1 MKLWISFVPFY
12 NDFNFFPIRQTY
24 RYELEDMKYYIT
36 TFIVQKAD
44 LYLLEY
50 EKVRVQSIRT
60 HTYTILTFSY
70 RIRNRLRNEFIIKT
84 AKIQLP
90 FCNGG
95 SEG

>member
-60 HTYTILTFSY
+60 HTQYLHFHI
-70 RIRNRLRNEFIIKT
+70 EFEID
-84 AKIQLP
+84 
-90 FCNGG
+90 FEMN
-95 SEG
+95 S

>member
-12 NDFNFFPIRQTY
+12 NDFNFSPIRQTY

-60 HTYTILTFSY
+60 HTYTQYLHFHI
-70 RIRNRLRNEFIIKT
+70 EFEID
-84 AKIQLP
+84 
-90 FCNGG
+90 FEMN
-95 SEG
+95 S

>member
-12 NDFNFFPIRQTY
+12 NDFNFSPIRQTY

-60 HTYTILTFSY
+60 HTHNTYI
-70 RIRNRLRNEFIIKT
+70 FISNSKST
-84 AKIQLP
+84 SK
-90 FCNGG
+90 
-95 SEG
+95 

>member
-60 HTYTILTFSY
+60 HTHTHNTYI
-70 RIRNRLRNEFIIKT
+70 FISNSKST
-84 AKIQLP
+84 SK
-90 FCNGG
+90 
-95 SEG
+95 

>member
-12 NDFNFFPIRQTY
+12 NDFNFSPIRQTY

-60 HTYTILTFSY
+60 HTHT
-70 RIRNRLRNEFIIKT
+70 RNTYIFISNSKST
-84 AKIQLP
+84 SK
-90 FCNGG
+90 
-95 SEG
+95 

>member
-12 NDFNFFPIRQTY
+12 NDFNFSPIRQTY

-50 EKVRVQSIRT
+50 EKVRIQSIRT
-60 HTYTILTFSY
+60 HTHIQYLHFHI
-70 RIRNRLRNEFIIKT
+70 EFEID
-84 AKIQLP
+84 
-90 FCNGG
+90 FEMN
-95 SEG
+95 S

>member
-12 NDFNFFPIRQTY
+12 NDFNFSPIRQTY

-60 HTYTILTFSY
+60 HTHTQYLHFHI
-70 RIRNRLRNEFIIKT
+70 EFEID
-84 AKIQLP
+84 
-90 FCNGG
+90 FEMN
-95 SEG
+95 S